1 MADLGLVFACSG
13 CCCGNPARGGPKP
26 PPRVLRAGVKRAMKR
41 SGLDG
46 QVRLAF
52 TECLGPCSEANV
64 VFLYLRGQP
73 LWFRRMNS
81 PELFEE
87 LFRYAGDVAR
97 GKERPLPTALA
108 ERSFS
113 WTGGGA
119 GPAPPVEGSAG
130 DDQASRTAE
139 AVG

>member
-1 MADLGLVFACSG
+1 
-13 CCCGNPARGGPKP
+13 
-26 PPRVLRAGVKRAMKR
+26 
-41 SGLDG
+41 
-46 QVRLAF
+46 
-52 TECLGPCSEANV
+52 

-73 LWFRRMNS
+73 LWLRRMNS

-87 LFRYAGDVAR
+87 LFRHVTALVQ

-113 WTGGGA
+113 WTGGGV
-119 GPAPPVEGSAG
+119 GPAPPVQGSAG
-130 DDQASRTAE
+130 DDLASRTAE